1 MVVGL
6 VVYEEERE
14 NEEEEEGKS
23 VEMSEKVAIVLV
35 GVTKDVC
42 YAKWLEMLFVVLRS
56 VGI

>member
-42 YAKWLEMLFVVLRS
+42 YAKCFEM
-56 VGI
+56 